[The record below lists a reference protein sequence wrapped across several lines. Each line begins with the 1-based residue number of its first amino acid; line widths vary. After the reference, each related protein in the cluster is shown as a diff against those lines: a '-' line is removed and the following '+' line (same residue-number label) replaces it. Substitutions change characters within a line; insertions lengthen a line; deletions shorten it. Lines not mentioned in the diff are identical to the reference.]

1 MDFILI
7 NGQLKVILL
16 PVIMNYMGFLLR
28 LNSREYRERTL
39 KYWIIQSLYTVENP
53 LVILYCITSHQGST
67 SLGTGKEKSFSEI

>member
-39 KYWIIQSLYTVENP
+39 KY
-53 LVILYCITSHQGST
+53 
-67 SLGTGKEKSFSEI
+67 